1 MRPSALLN
9 GRYMQVTVRFALIHA
24 DAVSMH
30 GQDPLV
36 VPGGKV
42 IQLLFNLVVAGLAID
57 TPEAAASLGIICRFF
72 CRPDVVHRQ
81 MLATCLLCHTPAS
94 KFHVKPSDLG
104 EDELRRRT
112 ITDMRAPRLKGQ
124 RGAKAPSGLVTTDM
138 YPAVTNDR

>member
-30 GQDPLV
+30 DQDPLV

-57 TPEAAASLGIICRFF
+57 TPEAAASLGIICRFS
-72 CRPDVVHRQ
+72 CRPDVVHSQ

-94 KFHVKPSDLG
+94 KFHVKPGDLR

-112 ITDMRAPRLKGQ
+112 LTDMRALRLTGNVEQKHQAGE
-124 RGAKAPSGLVTTDM
+124 
-138 YPAVTNDR
+138 